1 MAIPAG
7 KTPISYLQD
16 LCTKRGITPQ
26 YDLMANEGAVHEP
39 IFIMSV
45 SVGDIVSTGKGQY
58 YTFIFLTTGKI
69 KICLHKESHVSQ
81 GLFPIEW
88 EL

>member
-7 KTPISYLQD
+7 KTPISYLQE
-16 LCTKRGITPQ
+16 LCTRRGITPQ

-45 SVGDIVSTGKGQY
+45 TVGDIVSTGKGNHNQINVVIV
-58 YTFIFLTTGKI
+58 FNF
-69 KICLHKESHVSQ
+69 CLKTN
-81 GLFPIEW
+81 
-88 EL
+88 